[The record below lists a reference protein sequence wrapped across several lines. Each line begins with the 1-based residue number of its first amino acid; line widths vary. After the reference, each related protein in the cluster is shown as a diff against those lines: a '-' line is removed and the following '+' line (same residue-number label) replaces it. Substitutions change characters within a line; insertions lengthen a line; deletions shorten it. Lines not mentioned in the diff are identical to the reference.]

1 MPRWPAW
8 RLAQASFAKCLQA
21 RSFCPRQANVT
32 TALALA
38 ISGLTRNSPKLDG
51 HRSGLTSWGLGSKVL
66 RMVDKTGDSV
76 SLVIGEIESEIF
88 RVLSIQPRI

>member
-1 MPRWPAW
+1 MATRTGLVCQMPAGSIFLSTPSKRYNC
-8 RLAQASFAKCLQA
+8 R
-21 RSFCPRQANVT
+21 
-32 TALALA
+32 ALA

-66 RMVDKTGDSV
+66 WMVDKTGDSV